1 MKIILL
7 KKLSF
12 LVLTMFLVQ
21 CSNPKNVDV
30 AAEKERIL
38 KTDREF
44 SDYSSKNG
52 MKKAFLLF
60 GDENM
65 VMLRENSMPV
75 VGKTA
80 FKNLYKNFDDSQM
93 TLVWE
98 PLFADVSISGDL
110 GYSYG
115 IYTMTIKSDSLKTE
129 KGTYLSI
136 WKKDPDSN
144 RDGNWKFVLDTG
156 NEGIGE

>member
-80 FKNLYKNFDDSQM
+80 FSDLYKNFDDSQM

-136 WKKDPDSN
+136 WKKDHN
-144 RDGNWKFVLDTG
+144 LNWKFVVDTG
-156 NEGIGE
+156 NEEIGE

>member
-1 MKIILL
+1 MRSSLL
-7 KKLSF
+7 KVLSF

-21 CSNPKNVDV
+21 CSNIRTIDV
-30 AAEKERIL
+30 ASEKAGIL
-38 KTDREF
+38 KTDCDF

-52 MKKAFLLF
+52 MKKAFEF
-60 GDENM
+60 YGDENM

-80 FKNLYKNFDDSQM
+80 FGDLYKSFDDSQM

-98 PLFADVSISGDL
+98 PLFADVSTSGDL

-115 IYTMTIKSDSLKTE
+115 VYLMTTKSDSVKTV

-136 WKKDPDSN
+136 WKKDIH
-144 RDGNWKFVLDTG
+144 GNWKFVVDTG
-156 NEGIGE
+156 NEGTGE

>member
-7 KKLSF
+7 KKLSL
-12 LVLTMFLVQ
+12 LVLTMLMVQ
-21 CSNPKNVDV
+21 CTNIKTVDV
-30 AAEKERIL
+30 SSEKAGIL

-80 FKNLYKNFDDSQM
+80 FSDLYKNFDDSQM

-136 WKKDPDSN
+136 WKKDST
-144 RDGNWKFVLDTG
+144 GSWKFVVDTG

>member
-1 MKIILL
+1 
-7 KKLSF
+7 
-12 LVLTMFLVQ
+12 
-21 CSNPKNVDV
+21 
-30 AAEKERIL
+30 
-38 KTDREF
+38 
-44 SDYSSKNG
+44 

-80 FKNLYKNFDDSQM
+80 FSDLYKNFDDSQM

>member
-1 MKIILL
+1 MKTNLL
-7 KKLSF
+7 KLLLF
-12 LVLTMFLVQ
+12 LVLTILLVQ
-21 CSNPKNVDV
+21 CSTIRTVDISS
-30 AAEKERIL
+30 EKAGIL

-52 MKKAFLLF
+52 MKKAFEIY

-75 VGKTA
+75 VGKVA
-80 FKNLYKNFDDSQM
+80 FSDFYKNFDDSKM

-98 PLFADVSISGDL
+98 PLFAEVSISGDL

-115 IYTMTIKSDSLKTE
+115 IYTMTIKSDGLKTE

-136 WKKDPDSN
+136 WKKDS
-144 RDGNWKFVLDTG
+144 RGNWKCVVDTG
-156 NEGIGE
+156 NEGLGD

>member
-1 MKIILL
+1 MKINLTNA
-7 KKLSF
+7 LSF
-12 LVLTMFLVQ
+12 FVLTMFLVQ
-21 CSNPKNVDV
+21 CSNPKTVDV
-30 AAEKERIL
+30 AAEKESIL

-44 SDYSSKNG
+44 SDYSSENG
-52 MKKAFLLF
+52 MKKAFELY

-80 FKNLYKNFDDSQM
+80 FSDLYKNFDDSQM

-98 PLFADVSISGDL
+98 PLFADVSASGDL

-136 WKKDPDSN
+136 WKKDPDSY
-144 RDGNWKFVLDTG
+144 RDGNWKFVVDTG